1 MTCTHGGRPCD
12 RPHYAQPQSEDWA
25 DVARGLFTL
34 ILLCAAGY
42 ALMIVAAAYFPVQ
55 P

>member
-1 MTCTHGGRPCD
+1 MNENET
-12 RPHYAQPQSEDWA
+12 WA

-34 ILLCAAGY
+34 ILLCVAGY